1 METTYQYEVEEDNKG
16 SKPKW
21 WVIKFPVE
29 RPQDRQRHSRHD
41 TEAQATEKLDAIQ
54 HKQG

>member
-1 METTYQYEVEEDNKG
+1 MTNTTEYVVEQDDTG
-16 SKPKW
+16 GKPKW

-41 TEAQATEKLDAIQ
+41 TAVQATEKVAELKHQ
-54 HKQG
+54 QG